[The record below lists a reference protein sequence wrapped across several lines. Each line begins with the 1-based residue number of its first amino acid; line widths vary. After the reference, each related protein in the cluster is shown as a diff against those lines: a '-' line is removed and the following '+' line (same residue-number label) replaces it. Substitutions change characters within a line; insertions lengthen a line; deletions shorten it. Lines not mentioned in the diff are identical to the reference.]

1 MHIRNTLMVLFVSF
15 ACFVVLGCNMSHMTM
30 PMSDAGPTIGD
41 SGPIVPDAP
50 ATPDAGPMTTIDI
63 TPGETP
69 GDGELI
75 AGDGEWR
82 EVARAWI
89 GDDQDLPAICLE
101 LDGDPADIAD
111 VAIASLGP
119 ISRTTFM
126 HGVRLGGFSGGTSI
140 CVELDEHIRTLPLV
154 DSRVN
159 MLVLVRTA
167 PLSSGSSFR
176 IGITGADRIL
186 DDTRYSV
193 DFETLWSNRF
203 EIL

>member
-15 ACFVVLGCNMSHMTM
+15 ACFAVLGCNSSHMAM
-30 PMSDAGPTIGD
+30 PMGDAGPALSD
-41 SGPIVPDAP
+41 SGPVL
-50 ATPDAGPMTTIDI
+50 TDAGPAPTVDI
-63 TPGETP
+63 TPGVTP
-69 GDGELI
+69 TGSDLI
-75 AGDGEWR
+75 AGDGEWH

-89 GDDQDLPAICLE
+89 GHSQDLSAICLE

-126 HGVRLGGFSGGTSI
+126 HGVRMGGFSGSTHV
-140 CVELDEHIRTLPLV
+140 CVELDERIRTLPLI

-176 IGITGADRIL
+176 IGITGADQIL
-186 DDTRYSV
+186 DDMRYSV
-193 DFETLWSNRF
+193 DIETLWSNRF